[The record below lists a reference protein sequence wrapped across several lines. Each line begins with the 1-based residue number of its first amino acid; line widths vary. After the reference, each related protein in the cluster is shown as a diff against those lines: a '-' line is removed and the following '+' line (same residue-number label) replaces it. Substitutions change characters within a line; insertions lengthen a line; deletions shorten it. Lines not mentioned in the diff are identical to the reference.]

1 MNPNHRCSPAPKAE
15 TDPAKFNAWAE
26 LILDQA
32 MLADQGTVKD
42 PAAFVRRMNELLLGK

>member
-1 MNPNHRCSPAPKAE
+1 MNPDHPLLARAEAE